1 MQQKQKRNYLM
12 TNQTKTDHFFFIIT
26 VINNFFFLQKYKVNH
41 VIFDIMLYLS
51 NGKIS
56 HLSFEKKK
64 TLHNFSNTR
73 IRKRV

>member
-26 VINNFFFLQKYKVNH
+26 VINNFFLQKYKVNH

>member
-12 TNQTKTDHFFFIIT
+12 TNQTKTDHFFLLLPSSII
-26 VINNFFFLQKYKVNH
+26 FFLQKYKVNH